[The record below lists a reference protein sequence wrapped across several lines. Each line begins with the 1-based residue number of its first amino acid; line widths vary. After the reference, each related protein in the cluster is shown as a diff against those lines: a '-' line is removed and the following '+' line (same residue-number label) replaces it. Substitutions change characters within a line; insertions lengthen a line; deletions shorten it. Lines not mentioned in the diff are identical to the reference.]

1 MPAVLYLLADPP
13 RLGAT
18 ALPMPWKAEPGK
30 LCAISTAAIGY
41 LAEILL
47 AISKVQ
53 IRA

>member
-30 LCAISTAAIGY
+30 LSGIPTAAIGY
-41 LAEILL
+41 LEMLL
-47 AISKVQ
+47 AISVVQ